1 MAMCEKMTKAGE
13 RSVPNQAPLSLSELR
28 PVAQGSSRIATSRGL
43 DPRQIRSAAALR
55 SALLRLLERKGF
67 DQITVKEICKEAGVH
82 NATFFRHH
90 PDKDALLDHVA
101 TEEIDRLVAISLPA
115 GHNRRGYRALCDY
128 VDKHRTL
135 WSALLTGGAGGA
147 MRAELMKVSKSLAAS
162 FPEQSWMPTE
172 LSIISTTTLIVETIS
187 WWLSQE
193 DNAYSSQYIAEILD
207 ELVASAVMRP
217 RAVPKKAGTASK
229 A

>member
-1 MAMCEKMTKAGE
+1 MMKKASE
-13 RSVPNQAPLSLSELR
+13 RSMSNQAPLPSSELR
-28 PVAQGSSRIATSRGL
+28 TTAHNSSRLATSRGL
-43 DPRQIRSAAALR
+43 DPRQVRSAAALR
-55 SALLRLLERKGF
+55 SSLLRLLERKSF

-101 TEEIDRLVAISLPA
+101 AEEIDRLVAISLPA
-115 GHNRRGYRALCDY
+115 GHNREGYRALCDY
-128 VDKHRTL
+128 VDSHRSL

-147 MRAELMKVSKSLAAS
+147 MRAELMKVSKSLAAGYS
-162 FPEQSWMPTE
+162 NQSWLPLE

-187 WWLSQE
+187 WWLSQDAE
-193 DNAYSSQYIAEILD
+193 AYSSQYIAETLD

-217 RAVPKKAGTASK
+217 RAATKKPGRKSGA
-229 A
+229 